1 MSRPD
6 TAITQMMLSLLQV
19 AEGEKKLL
27 SEMVKRL
34 ETLSKQSYIDNKNLS
49 NVAASEISV
58 SPTPPPKM
66 TMDGSTKQFSS
77 TKDMMTAM
85 SDISQKI
92 SEENKEARVLQQQVS
107 QLQSGYTNVVLANQG
122 ALNKTLQDIN
132 QLEANH
138 NKLVSESKNQLL
150 VTEKAASNK
159 ISIDPKKLADL
170 KSGID
175 DQMSTTYQH
184 VEKLKEQ
191 IKLNKTS
198 AIQPVELSETK
209 KHRPRS

>member
-107 QLQSGYTNVVLANQG
+107 Q
-122 ALNKTLQDIN
+122 
-132 QLEANH
+132 
-138 NKLVSESKNQLL
+138 
-150 VTEKAASNK
+150 
-159 ISIDPKKLADL
+159 
-170 KSGID
+170 
-175 DQMSTTYQH
+175 
-184 VEKLKEQ
+184 
-191 IKLNKTS
+191 
-198 AIQPVELSETK
+198 
-209 KHRPRS
+209 